1 MHYKRLRYCL
11 FCIKLLI
18 MTNEEKAQKYNQM
31 MIDYTRT
38 QNQISSIKGESF
50 EMNGKQLH
58 EIKILEER
66 LKMITR
72 QASLL

>member
-1 MHYKRLRYCL
+1 
-11 FCIKLLI
+11 

-50 EMNGKQLH
+50 EMNEKQLH

-66 LKMITR
+66 LKMIMY

>member
-1 MHYKRLRYCL
+1 
-11 FCIKLLI
+11 
-18 MTNEEKAQKYNQM
+18 MTNEQKAQKYNQLM
-31 MIDYTRT
+31 YEYTKI

-50 EMNGKQLH
+50 EMNGKQTQ

-66 LKMITR
+66 LKMIMH

>member
-1 MHYKRLRYCL
+1 
-11 FCIKLLI
+11 
-18 MTNEEKAQKYNQM
+18 MTNEQKAQKYNQLM
-31 MIDYTRT
+31 FEYTRT

-58 EIKILEER
+58 EIKILEEK
-66 LKMITR
+66 LKNIMR

>member
-1 MHYKRLRYCL
+1 
-11 FCIKLLI
+11 
-18 MTNEEKAQKYNQM
+18 MTNEEKAKKYNQM

-50 EMNGKQLH
+50 EMNEKQLH

-66 LKMITR
+66 LKMIMY

>member
-1 MHYKRLRYCL
+1 
-11 FCIKLLI
+11 

-66 LKMITR
+66 LKMIMY
-72 QASLL
+72 QASVL

>member
-1 MHYKRLRYCL
+1 
-11 FCIKLLI
+11 
-18 MTNEEKAQKYNQM
+18 MTIEEKAQKYNQM

-58 EIKILEER
+58 EIKILEEK
-66 LKMITR
+66 LKIIMH

>member
-1 MHYKRLRYCL
+1 
-11 FCIKLLI
+11 
-18 MTNEEKAQKYNQM
+18 MTNEEKAKKYNQM
-31 MIDYTRT
+31 MFEYTKI

-50 EMNGKQLH
+50 EMNGKQIQ

-66 LKMITR
+66 LKRIMH

>member
-1 MHYKRLRYCL
+1 
-11 FCIKLLI
+11 
-18 MTNEEKAQKYNQM
+18 MTNEQKAQKYNQLM
-31 MIDYTRT
+31 FEYTKI

-50 EMNGKQLH
+50 EMNGKQLQ

-66 LKMITR
+66 LKTIMR

>member
-1 MHYKRLRYCL
+1 
-11 FCIKLLI
+11 
-18 MTNEEKAQKYNQM
+18 MTNEEKAKKYNQM

-66 LKMITR
+66 L
-72 QASLL
+72 

>member
-1 MHYKRLRYCL
+1 
-11 FCIKLLI
+11 

-66 LKMITR
+66 LKIIMN

>member
-1 MHYKRLRYCL
+1 
-11 FCIKLLI
+11 
-18 MTNEEKAQKYNQM
+18 MTNEEKAKKYNQM

-38 QNQISSIKGESF
+38 RNQISSIKGESF

-66 LKMITR
+66 LKMIMR

>member
-1 MHYKRLRYCL
+1 
-11 FCIKLLI
+11 
-18 MTNEEKAQKYNQM
+18 MTNEQKAQKYNQLM
-31 MIDYTRT
+31 FEYTRT

-58 EIKILEER
+58 EIKILEEK
-66 LKMITR
+66 LKTIMR

>member
-1 MHYKRLRYCL
+1 
-11 FCIKLLI
+11 

-58 EIKILEER
+58 EIKILEEK
-66 LKMITR
+66 LKIIMH